1 MNKVQPKLSSSQRAF
16 VDYAGEMAASLSFAR
31 SVGQIFAL
39 LYISPE
45 PLSIDDLC
53 ALLRISKGNA
63 SVNLRVLAGWEAVEK
78 TWVQGS
84 RRAHYRA
91 LRDLR
96 RIALKRLE
104 EGLGRRLAL
113 AKSRMEKLE
122 ESLGEGDA
130 QLKTRLREFN
140 SFVKTVEKGVALLPK
155 LESVS
160 RLL

>member
-1 MNKVQPKLSSSQRAF
+1 M
-16 VDYAGEMAASLSFAR
+16 DYAGELAASLSFAR

-53 ALLRISKGNA
+53 SMLRISKGNA
-63 SVNLRVLAGWEAVEK
+63 SVNLRVLESWEAVEK

-122 ESLGEGDA
+122 ESLGEEGDA

-140 SFVKTVEKGVALLPK
+140 HFVKTVEKGVALLPK